1 MVVQWVWG
9 RVLTM
14 DTQKKN
20 HAAFALPDEFA
31 STHFPELD
39 ERILTC
45 PNCGSDDC
53 QSNHID
59 EAVFRRAA
67 RYATTLRELGRYAE
81 ASDLLARLAS
91 VKIINF
97 LRKQWRCRFCEVH
110 FDE

>member
-1 MVVQWVWG
+1 MVVQCVWG

-14 DTQKKN
+14 DTQKN
-20 HAAFALPDEFA
+20 PRAAFTLPDELA
-31 STHFPELD
+31 SHFPELD